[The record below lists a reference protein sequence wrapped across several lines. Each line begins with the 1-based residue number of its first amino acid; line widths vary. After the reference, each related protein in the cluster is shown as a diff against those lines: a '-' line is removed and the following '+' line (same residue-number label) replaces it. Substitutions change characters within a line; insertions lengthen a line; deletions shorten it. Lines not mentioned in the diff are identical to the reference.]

1 MPEDRRMSIST
12 SPQLSPDEVARHNFG
27 TVRRGFDPEE
37 VRSYLDHLAQE
48 LRTQAEEER
57 QLRSALDDAEH
68 RAANPVLDEETLAA
82 ALGVETSRVL
92 RSAHEA
98 AHEMVAK
105 ATAEAERLVTE
116 AQEEITAT
124 EDKVSSQLADR
135 VAQTDATTAELRRR
149 AEDESTTLVEL
160 ARNEAEGIVA
170 QARAECREMVEEAQG
185 LRARVLGDLAKRR
198 KILHAQIEQLRAG
211 REHLAET
218 VRGVRRSIDTI
229 ADDLFRAEDEA
240 RLAAEA
246 AGRQV
251 VSQPDVE
258 SPEELAATLLAGEAL
273 AETGLSAVDEPAVS
287 GYQPEETPGVY
298 ADQAPANYLT
308 EAPTEYQA
316 EVSAPTVDP
325 YEARFEPES
334 PGGFDPGISLEPA
347 SIIEIEIDLATEAD
361 QIDPSDPSDPSD
373 QEEVPKPT
381 VDDLFAKLRASAE
394 QSGAAPGEA
403 EADTNTD
410 TEADQPG
417 GAPVEDRNPLEARRD
432 ELIAPIVKALGR
444 RLKRTFQDDQNDI
457 LDRLRSNHFTWS
469 VGILPEDPE
478 HLDAYS
484 TAALPYLEEAAE
496 AGATFVGAEETKG
509 ASVDDLL
516 GVAHELAETV
526 VGPLRRRLSDD
537 ERLERAEESEVAEHV
552 GSAFRE
558 WKGERVE
565 RLASDYVVAAF
576 SAGSIAGAT
585 KDPQLLVEWVAVAAP
600 EAVPCPDCEDNAL
613 NGPQRPGEE
622 FPTGHGHPPVHP
634 GCRCLLAPVAP

>member
-1 MPEDRRMSIST
+1 MSIST

-48 LRTQAEEER
+48 LRTQADGER
-57 QLRSALDDAEH
+57 ELRQALDDAEH
-68 RAANPVLDEETLAA
+68 RAANPVLDEETLAT
-82 ALGVETSRVL
+82 ALGAETSRVL

-105 ATAEAERLVTE
+105 ATAESERMLAE
-116 AQEEITAT
+116 AQEEIAAT
-124 EDKVSSQLADR
+124 EDKVSAQLSDR
-135 VAQTDATTAELRRR
+135 VAQSDASAVEVRRR
-149 AEDESTTLVEL
+149 ADEDSTAVVEL
-160 ARNEAEGIVA
+160 ARSEAEAIVA

-185 LRARVLGDLAKRR
+185 LRARVLGDLSKRR

-246 AGRQV
+246 AGREV
-251 VSQPDVE
+251 VSQPDDQ

-273 AETGLSAVDEPAVS
+273 AVSVPGADEILVTEYPPLSPGTYVEEVATGYPSAAPVDYQTEGDPGYAGELPTLTPYDGRFEEAQPEPSQVEIQTDLTTGLVTETGD
-287 GYQPEETPGVY
+287 PE
-298 ADQAPANYLT
+298 AAA
-308 EAPTEYQA
+308 
-316 EVSAPTVDP
+316 
-325 YEARFEPES
+325 
-334 PGGFDPGISLEPA
+334 
-347 SIIEIEIDLATEAD
+347 IIEIEIDLGTETD
-361 QIDPSDPSDPSD
+361 QKI
-373 QEEVPKPT
+373 EEQPPKPT

-394 QSGAAPGEA
+394 Q
-403 EADTNTD
+403 
-410 TEADQPG
+410 G
-417 GAPVEDRNPLEARRD
+417 GAPPAESDADAETDESEGAPAEERNPLEARRD
-432 ELIAPIVKALGR
+432 EMIAPIVKALGR

-469 VGILPEDPE
+469 VGILPEVPE

-496 AGATFVGAEETKG
+496 AGASFVGAEGTKG
-509 ASVDDLL
+509 PSVDELL

-537 ERLERAEESEVAEHV
+537 ERLEQAEESDVAEHV

-576 SAGSIAGAT
+576 SAGSLAGAA
-585 KDPQLLVEWVAVAAP
+585 KDPELLVEWVAVAAP
-600 EAVPCPDCEDNAL
+600 EAAPCPDCEDNAL

-622 FPTGHGHPPVHP
+622 FPTGHGRPPVHP